1 MVTNIYKG
9 KYVSAE
15 DATNLID
22 VPTIKEG
29 CKTIKEASEQL
40 KKLTKKIT
48 QLEEICNKETLSF
61 DGLSMEETIE
71 AYKVEILFFSNY
83 LKDLAETIETT
94 TQKGINKQQGI
105 YNERA
110 KNAESKEQKKRE
122 NIKQDEE

>member
-9 KYVSAE
+9 KYVSAD
-15 DATNLID
+15 DATNLLDIA
-22 VPTIKEG
+22 TIKEG

-40 KKLTKKIT
+40 KKITKKIT

-61 DGLSMEETIE
+61 DGLSMEETVE

-94 TQKGINKQQGI
+94 AQKVLNKQQGI

-110 KNAESKEQKKRE
+110 KNAESKEQKKRD

>member
-9 KYVSAE
+9 KYVSAD

-22 VPTIKEG
+22 IATIKEG

-40 KKLTKKIT
+40 KKITKKIT

-61 DGLSMEETIE
+61 DGLSMEETVE

-94 TQKGINKQQGI
+94 AQKVLNKQQGI

-110 KNAESKEQKKRE
+110 KNAESKEQKKRD

>member
-94 TQKGINKQQGI
+94 TQKVINKQQGI